1 MPQLPKEVE
10 CLYAAQSAGGVSLVT
25 RREGAEAILR
35 ALTEADSAPA
45 DTPGGRGALSRFSWL
60 PGRDGL
66 VRPCRRGGVMR
77 FLGRNYVLENRPLR
91 EFEAHCEAVA
101 RGIPAPTPLGIAWQ
115 RTGGFLRGALATE
128 AVNAPDL
135 LAWLRLPENAN
146 PSAQAT
152 TLRRCGALVRKMH
165 DAGVW
170 HADLQVKNL
179 LVSPEGPMLI
189 DFDGARVGA
198 PPGNVNR
205 ARNLLRFRRSLE
217 RRGLEPGLF
226 DAFLEGYGPAVIPGW
241 LNLAYRL
248 RGAGRKGVSE

>member
-1 MPQLPKEVE
+1 MPAIHLQPMDAFEPRKDGSCRL
-10 CLYAAQSAGGVSLVT
+10 LV
-25 RREGAEAILR
+25 RREGGDAVAT
-35 ALTEADSAPA
+35 ALVGSGDVNSSLE
-45 DTPGGRGALSRFSWL
+45 GGRGALSRFSWL

-91 EFEAHCEAVA
+91 EFEAHCEVVA
-101 RGIPAPTPLGIAWQ
+101 RGIPAPVPLGVSWQ

-128 AVNAPDL
+128 AVDAPDL
-135 LAWLRLPENAN
+135 LAWLRTPGHAD
-146 PSAQAT
+146 PSLRAD
-152 TLRRCGALVRKMH
+152 TLHRCGAVVRKMH

-189 DFDGARVGA
+189 DFDGARVGV
-198 PPGNVNR
+198 PPGGLDR

-217 RRGLEPGLF
+217 RRGLEPELF
-226 DAFLEGYGPAVIPGW
+226 TAFLEGYGPAVIPRW
-241 LNLAYRL
+241 LDAAYRL

>member
-1 MPQLPKEVE
+1 MPRLPKEVE

-25 RREGAEAILR
+25 RREGAEAVVR
-35 ALTEADSAPA
+35 ALTEADSSPA
-45 DTPGGRGALSRFSWL
+45 DAPGGRGGLVRFSWL

-91 EFEAHCEAVA
+91 EFEAHCEAVS
-101 RGIPAPTPLGIAWQ
+101 RGIPAPMPLGVSWQ
-115 RTGGFLRGALATE
+115 RTGGCLRGALATE
-128 AVNAPDL
+128 AVDAPDL
-135 LAWLRLPENAN
+135 LGWLRAPENGDPA
-146 PSAQAT
+146 ARAE
-152 TLRRCGALVRKMH
+152 TLRRCGGVVRKMH
-165 DAGVW
+165 DAGIW

-198 PPGNVNR
+198 PPGDVNR

-226 DAFLEGYGPAVIPGW
+226 TAFLEGYGPAVIPGW
-241 LNLAYRL
+241 LDLAYRL

>member
-1 MPQLPKEVE
+1 MPRLPIEVE
-10 CLYAAQSAGGVSLVT
+10 SLYAAQSAGGVSLVT

-101 RGIPAPTPLGIAWQ
+101 RGIPAPMPLGVAWQ

-128 AVNAPDL
+128 AVDAPDL
-135 LAWLRLPENAN
+135 LAWLRAAENAD
-146 PSAQAT
+146 PAGREK

-165 DAGVW
+165 DAGIW